1 MTRIALLILSLG
13 VTVDAK
19 AQAAAPSQFDSIYPI
34 IVIAFMLAVLVAIRA
49 TYKFIRTPTVSAYV
63 KKFPHAHT
71 QSGVV
76 CAHCGSS
83 SIFLS
88 FVFGHYGPKRHICRG
103 CGRTLFRS

>member
-1 MTRIALLILSLG
+1 MTRRALLILG
-13 VTVDAK
+13 MGITADAR
-19 AQAAAPSQFDSIYPI
+19 AQAAAPSQFESIYPI
-34 IVIAFMLAVLVAIRA
+34 VAIAFMLAVLVAIRA

-71 QSGVV
+71 QNGVV
-76 CAHCGSS
+76 CAHCGSG

-88 FVFGHYGPKRHICRG
+88 FVMGHYGPKRHICRG